1 MKSQTSLPSWRL
13 YLEEERK
20 TQIKVGIIY
29 SMLDRSF
36 NKKNKAGKRVWCGGN
51 SYHFRETKEDV
62 TEEVLSEELKPQTE
76 PGYTEGCLS
85 K

>member
-1 MKSQTSLPSWRL
+1 
-13 YLEEERK
+13 
-20 TQIKVGIIY
+20 
-29 SMLDRSF
+29 MLDRSF

-62 TEEVLSEELKPQTE
+62 TEEVLSEELKAE
-76 PGYTEGCLS
+76 DLRYTEGCLRQMND